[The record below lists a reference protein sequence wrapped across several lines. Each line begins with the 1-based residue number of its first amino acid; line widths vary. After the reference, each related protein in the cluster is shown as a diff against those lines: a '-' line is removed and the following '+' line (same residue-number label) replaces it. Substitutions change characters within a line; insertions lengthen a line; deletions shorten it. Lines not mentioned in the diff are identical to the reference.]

1 MNEEKFFIVR
11 WGRFVAIGDDFFS
24 KPTATD
30 GRVPVQERICEFPER
45 IVIVGSGHLHPKF
58 RRGYKAEFRMR
69 FAK

>member
-30 GRVPVQERICEFPER
+30 GRVPVQEQICDFPKR
-45 IVIVGSGHLHPKF
+45 VALVGLGHLDLNL
-58 RRGYKAEFRMR
+58 RCGYKAEFGMG

>member
-11 WGRFVAIGDDFFS
+11 WGRFMDIGGDFFR

-30 GRVPVQERICEFPER
+30 GRGPVQELICALPKRIA
-45 IVIVGSGHLHPKF
+45 IVGLGHLHPKF
-58 RRGYKAEFRMR
+58 RCGYKAEFRMG